1 MSYFVACLKDAFLL
15 TLKINAMKQSTHSG
29 NILLYVIMSFLFFIP
44 FSAYAQNYQLTGSVL
59 DGNNEPLIGANVIV
73 AGTTNGTVTDID
85 GNFSLE
91 VSPQAKLEV
100 SYMGYIKQT
109 IPLKGQKT
117 IKVILKED
125 SQMLDETVVIGYG
138 TMKKSDMTG
147 AISSV
152 NGDDLASRATTNPA
166 EALQGKVAGVNIL
179 KSGGNAGA
187 GIQVR
192 IRGVKSM
199 GSNEPLYIID
209 GFEGDIKTINPSDIA
224 SMEILKDGA
233 AAAIYGSRAA
243 NGVVIVSTKT
253 GKKGEVKVDFSAFV
267 TFTGAAKKLE
277 MLNAQEYLEMHDRM
291 YQNAID
297 DWNSVVPDYYQKPGY
312 LSFRD
317 ADGKVLNPTGFDTNW
332 QDEMIGNGFAQNYNV
347 SVRGGSDV
355 ANYSISYNHSDEN
368 GIFKGN
374 KYVQDNARAKVNIK
388 KYIFEFDANLGLKVT
403 QSKQPQYSLKEM
415 YMMSPLVP
423 VYDKSQVSGYGLTD
437 MEVDGVSLQLPN
449 NRNVMADNHFV
460 SDKVNGYDLIGNI
473 GLTLNLA
480 PWLKFKTAY
489 SYNGYY
495 ENEKYHAEAYTADP
509 KVPTKYPYN
518 SSNNSYWYQQVFDN
532 VLTFDKQFKKNSLT
546 VMVGSSITAA
556 RKDNAGVGVEGKKTI
571 YSVENGQIIGTEVP
585 SGFADPTSPTI
596 NAGKGGTFTGDGT
609 YWEYHRASFFGRANY
624 SYASKYL
631 FQATVRADGSSKF
644 GQNNH
649 WGVFPSVALGWRI
662 NEENFFPK
670 NSAVSN
676 LKLRASWGRL
686 GNEDALGYYDY
697 NPVMSS
703 SNTQWLSYV
712 QGGNPWLGYMNLY
725 LLNNDLRWETTD
737 TKNVGIDYGFFNNK
751 LSGSINYYYNTTT
764 DLLIEKVIAPS
775 AGVYNSIV
783 NVGKMRNTGVE
794 FDINWSDN
802 YRGFEYNIGFNLTTT
817 SNKML
822 KADDNQVLYGTGLK
836 YGTEHFPT
844 QTLKGNPVASFFLYR
859 TDGIFQTQEEA
870 DSYLDKN
877 GNKMQPDA
885 FAGDIKFKD
894 VNGDGVLDEN
904 DKEYCGSGI
913 PKVEANL
920 SFGGSYKGID
930 LSFLIGSAWGNKLY
944 NANRYNY
951 EAMNSGSNFLKSALD
966 AWTPEH
972 RNTNVPRAVMDDFNG
987 NSRES
992 DRFLEDGD
1000 FIRLRQLQIGY
1011 TLPAKWM
1018 KKVYVD
1024 RCRFYV
1030 SGENLLTWTK
1040 YSGVDPEFSRSN
1052 ILDTGV
1058 DSFIYP
1064 FTRSYVVGVQVTF

>member
-1 MSYFVACLKDAFLL
+1 
-15 TLKINAMKQSTHSG
+15 MKQSTHSG

-166 EALQGKVAGVNIL
+166 EALQGKVAGVSIL

-187 GIQVR
+187 GVQVK
-192 IRGVKSM
+192 IRGIKSV
-199 GSNEPLYIID
+199 GNLNSEGINEPLYIID
-209 GFEGDIKTINPSDIA
+209 GFQGDITTVNPSDIA

-243 NGVVIVSTKT
+243 NGVVIVTTKN
-253 GKKGEVKVDFSAFV
+253 GKKGETKVDFSAYV
-267 TFTGAAKKLE
+267 TFTSAAKKLE

-297 DWNSVVPDYYQKPGY
+297 DWNDAEHEYFTKPGY

-317 ADGKVLNPTGFDTNW
+317 EDGKVLNPTGFDTNW
-332 QDEMIGNGFAQNYNV
+332 QNEMIGKGFAQNYNV

-355 ANYSISYNHSDEN
+355 AKYAISYNHSDED

-374 KYVQDNARAKVNIK
+374 EYTQDNARAKMNIK
-388 KYIFEFDANLGLKVT
+388 KYIFEFDANVGLKVT
-403 QSKQPQYSLKEM
+403 QNQQPQYSLKEM

-437 MEVDGVSLQLPN
+437 MEIDGVDLQIPN
-449 NRNVMADNHFV
+449 NRNVMADNNFTQR
-460 SDKVNGYDLIGNI
+460 KKNGYDLIGNI
-473 GLTLNLA
+473 GLTINFA

-495 ENEKYHAEAYTADP
+495 SNTKSHSAAYTADP
-509 KVPTKYPYN
+509 KQPDLYPYN
-518 SSNNSYWYQQVFDN
+518 YEYNFYSYEQVFDN
-532 VLTFDKQFKKNSLT
+532 VLTFDKTFKKHSLT
-546 VMVGSSITAA
+546 AMVGSSITAY
-556 RKDNAGVGVEGKKTI
+556 RQDWSEVDVTGKTLKDGVE
-571 YSVENGQIIGTEVP
+571 VP
-585 SGFADPTSPTI
+585 AGFADPNSTTLRG
-596 NAGKGGTFTGDGT
+596 GKGGTYSADGT
-609 YWEYHRASFFGRANY
+609 YGEYNRASFFGRVNY
-624 SYASKYL
+624 SYSGRYL
-631 FQATVRADGSSKF
+631 LQATVRADGSSKF
-644 GQNNH
+644 GKNNR

-662 NEENFFPK
+662 SEEGFFPTDIVM
-670 NSAVSN
+670 NN

-686 GNEDALGYYDY
+686 GNEAALGYYDFS
-697 NPVMSS
+697 PTMSS
-703 SNTQWLSYV
+703 SNKQWLSYP
-712 QGGNPWLGYMNLY
+712 QGGNPWLGFTNLY
-725 LLNNDLRWETTD
+725 LPNNDLRWETTD
-737 TKNVGIDYGFFNNK
+737 TKNIGIDYGFFDNR
-751 LSGSINYYYNTTT
+751 LSGSLNYYYNTTE

-775 AGVYNSIV
+775 AGKYNSTV
-783 NVGKMRNTGVE
+783 NVGKMRNSGFE
-794 FDINWSDN
+794 LEINWSDN
-802 YRGFEYNIGFNLTTT
+802 YRGFEYNVGFNLATT

-822 KADDNQVLYGTGLK
+822 KADDSQVLYGTGLK

-844 QTLKGNPVASFFLYR
+844 QTVKGHPIASFFLYR

-972 RNTNVPRAVMDDFNG
+972 RNTNVPRAVLQDYNR

-1000 FIRLRQLQIGY
+1000 FIRLRQVQIGY

-1018 KKVYVD
+1018 KKIYVD

-1040 YSGVDPEFSRSN
+1040 YSGIDPEFSNTSVLN
-1052 ILDTGV
+1052 TGV